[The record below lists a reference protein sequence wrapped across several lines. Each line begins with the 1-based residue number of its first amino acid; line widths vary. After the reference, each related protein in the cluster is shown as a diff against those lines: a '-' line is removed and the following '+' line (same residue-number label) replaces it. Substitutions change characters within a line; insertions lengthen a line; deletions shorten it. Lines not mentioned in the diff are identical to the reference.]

1 MTIRKLLAVLLL
13 LALVLGGVTS
23 SLAQGTDREYFRE
36 TGHSISGDFLVYY
49 RSVKDSAL
57 LFGYPITEAFPKN
70 GRLVQYFQR
79 ARFELYPEFP
89 QGQQVQLTMIG
100 RETYSP
106 GQPFG
111 DPNEVGCRYFAE
123 TKFAVCHA
131 FLDFFNKYGGVAQF
145 GYPISSFENHGK
157 LTVQY
162 FEKARFEWRPD
173 LLPGQRVGLTDLGRI
188 YFDQQKEDVNLL
200 KPLTFNEIGA
210 QTPLSIKSRAFSWKA
225 VTLSS
230 DQQLIYVVVQ
240 DQTLQPISGAS
251 GTATIRWPDGR
262 VETLS
267 LITNS
272 KGIGIVPLSFT
283 TQKYGSLVT
292 IQIVITKDGLTSTA
306 KTSFRIWY

>member
-1 MTIRKLLAVLLL
+1 MFGLM
-13 LALVLGGVTS
+13 LGGATS
-23 SLAQGTDREYFRE
+23 SFAQGADREYFRE
-36 TGHSISGDFLVYY
+36 TGHSISGDFLAYY
-49 RSVKDSAL
+49 RSVNDSAL
-57 LFGYPITEAFPKN
+57 LFGYPITEAFAKN
-70 GRLVQYFQR
+70 GHLVQYFQR

-89 QGQQVQLTMIG
+89 EGQRVQLTMIG
-100 RETYSP
+100 RETYSRGEP
-106 GQPFG
+106 IGN
-111 DPNEVGCRYFAE
+111 PNEPGCRFYAE
-123 TKFAVCHA
+123 TGFAICHS
-131 FLDFFNKYGGVAQF
+131 FLEFFDRYGGVAQF

-173 LLPGQRVGLTDLGRI
+173 LPPGQLVGLTDLGRI

-210 QTPLSIKSRAFSWKA
+210 QAPLSIKSRAFSWKA
-225 VTLSS
+225 VTLST
-230 DQQLIYVVVQ
+230 DQQLIYIVVH

-251 GTATIRWPDGR
+251 GMATIRWPDGR

-272 KGIGIVPLSFT
+272 KGIGVVPLSFA

-292 IQIVITKDGLTSTA
+292 VSIVVTKDGLTSTA